1 MYLYEADFWCSS
13 SKKHSLII
21 APIYPNLDQSSG
33 LLEAQ
38 EQGRNLYKD
47 LKLFLK
53 PFKSTWKLSWSW
65 EKAITGQTWFH
76 ADSNPSTA
84 HWYQIHMQRN
94 FWKLFSLNRPWDS
107 DLEVVSC
114 VAGGIIWCLI
124 KTGSVSA
131 LDTSSPSS
139 LLPYFPN
146 SHGSN
151 LSWDF
156 TLLDRVG
163 EENNFTGKSPSSHWP
178 DSKYWI
184 LSPSKT
190 HQIFLLKQDHQRWRY
205 ITVNHLM
212 GI

>member
-1 MYLYEADFWCSS
+1 MKISLNGPGTLAMYLYEADFWCSS

-38 EQGRNLYKD
+38 EQERNLYKD

-139 LLPYFPN
+139 LLPALSQFP
-146 SHGSN
+146 
-151 LSWDF
+151 WI
-156 TLLDRVG
+156 
-163 EENNFTGKSPSSHWP
+163 KSQLGLHTTRQGGGR
-178 DSKYWI
+178 K
-184 LSPSKT
+184 
-190 HQIFLLKQDHQRWRY
+190 
-205 ITVNHLM
+205 
-212 GI
+212 